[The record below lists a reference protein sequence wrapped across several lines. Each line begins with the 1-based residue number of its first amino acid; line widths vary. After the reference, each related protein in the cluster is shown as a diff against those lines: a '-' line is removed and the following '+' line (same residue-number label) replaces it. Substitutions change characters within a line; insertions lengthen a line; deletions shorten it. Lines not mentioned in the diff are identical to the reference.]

1 MVGSGIYGRYLRVVT
16 MVLKLPTCFLFVCD
30 ISSCTETG
38 WNWKIFFKLLQ
49 KKSCW
54 NTPWKLH
61 RLNLSNMSRKFHL
74 PWSNKFVYDR
84 LLVFRGCPPQLFR
97 KKRKDVST
105 LMCSLGKVSLL
116 LQAALSFVSVRG
128 SIRRQRCFVA
138 GWCWWLVCFFSGS
151 CYSAW
156 FQGISAKKE
165 KKKVSKNVVHFT
177 SEKQLTFSLFPL

>member
-1 MVGSGIYGRYLRVVT
+1 MI
-16 MVLKLPTCFLFVCD
+16 
-30 ISSCTETG
+30 I
-38 WNWKIFFKLLQ
+38 

-61 RLNLSNMSRKFHL
+61 HLNLSNMSRKFHL
-74 PWSNKFVYDR
+74 PWSNKFVCDR

-105 LMCSLGKVSLL
+105 LMCSLGKVSLV

-138 GWCWWLVCFFSGS
+138 GWCWWLVCFFLDLVIQLG
-151 CYSAW
+151 
-156 FQGISAKKE
+156 FKVFLQKRE
-165 KKKVSKNVVHFT
+165 KKKFKKMWYISHQKNNWLFHCFLCKVPSVSIKTQF
-177 SEKQLTFSLFPL
+177 